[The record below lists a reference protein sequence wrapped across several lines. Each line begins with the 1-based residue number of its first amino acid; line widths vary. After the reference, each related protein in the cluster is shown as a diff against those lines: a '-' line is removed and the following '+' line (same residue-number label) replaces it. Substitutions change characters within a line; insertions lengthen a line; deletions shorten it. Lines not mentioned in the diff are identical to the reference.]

1 MVMRPDPRVGAL
13 TRVKRRDFGPWWLWV
28 VVVVLAGSAAY
39 YGYKARF
46 LEQRL
51 SETDV
56 VTSALTT
63 DNTGLRTSVAD
74 LERDVT
80 AANARAAKEHSDA
93 EAVSGLLAKLQKRMS
108 DLVTELATAQQS
120 LTASRQESERLR
132 VKAEGADTATAQL
145 QKLQESI
152 TALKGDLEKAKSD
165 LGTARGETDASRKA
179 IERLTAEAAAA
190 ATAKSLLER
199 EIADLQKSLAET
211 RQKLEAATASSSTTP
226 AQSPH

>member
-28 VVVVLAGSAAY
+28 IVVALAGAAAY

-51 SETDV
+51 GETDV

-63 DNTGLRTSVAD
+63 DNTGLRASVAD

-80 AANARAAKEHSDA
+80 AANARAAKEHADA

-108 DLVTELATAQQS
+108 DLATELATAQQS
-120 LTASRQESERLR
+120 VTASKQEADRLR
-132 VKAEGADTATAQL
+132 AKAESADAATAQL

-152 TALKGDLEKAKSD
+152 STLKGDVEKAR
-165 LGTARGETDASRKA
+165 AETDTSRKTV
-179 IERLTAEAAAA
+179 ERLTAEAAAA

-199 EIADLQKSLAET
+199 ELADLQKSLGET

-226 AQSPH
+226 APH

>member
-13 TRVKRRDFGPWWLWV
+13 THVKRRNFGPWWLWV
-28 VVVVLAGSAAY
+28 IVVGLAGAAGY

-46 LEQRL
+46 LEQRIG
-51 SETDV
+51 ETDV

-63 DNTGLRTSVAD
+63 DNTGLRASVAD

-80 AANARAAKEHSDA
+80 AANARASKEHADA
-93 EAVSGLLAKLQKRMS
+93 EAVSMLLAKLQKRMS
-108 DLVTELATAQQS
+108 ELQAELAQVQQS
-120 LTASRQESERLR
+120 AAASKQEADQLR
-132 VKAEGADTATAQL
+132 AKVVSADAATAQL

-152 TALKGDLEKAKSD
+152 STLKGDAEKAR
-165 LGTARGETDASRKA
+165 AETDTSRKTV
-179 IERLTAEAAAA
+179 ERLTAEAAAA

-199 EIADLQKSLAET
+199 EIADLQKSLAEA

-226 AQSPH
+226 APH